1 LIDLKG
7 RKKVA
12 PMLKPIA
19 AFLAKLRL
27 TPTAVT
33 VIGLVVTIAGAALI
47 GSGLLVAGSITAAF
61 GVLLDA
67 LDGPL
72 ARHLGTASDRG
83 AFVDTMS
90 DRFGEVAV
98 WVGLAVYLS
107 DNQRLLIL
115 CIVSLAF
122 SLLVPYVRAKAE
134 MAGHDGK
141 GGWMGRAE
149 RMILILTGVGLV
161 GLGLP
166 LMEPLLWV
174 FVVLTGFTVFQ
185 RIWKTWQQLE
195 S

>member
-1 LIDLKG
+1 MIDLNG

-12 PMLKPIA
+12 PILKPIA
-19 AFLAKLRL
+19 AFLAKLRVS
-27 TPTAVT
+27 PTAVT
-33 VIGLVVTIAGAALI
+33 VVGLAMTFAGATLI
-47 GSGLLVAGSITAAF
+47 ATGFLVTGASISGV

-72 ARHLGTASDRG
+72 ARHLGTASKRG
-83 AFVDTMS
+83 AFLDTMS

-107 DNQRLLIL
+107 DDERLLVL
-115 CIVSLAF
+115 CVVSLAF

-134 MAGHDGK
+134 MLGLAGK

-149 RMILILTGVGLV
+149 RMILILTGIGLV

-166 LMEPLLWV
+166 IMEPLLWV

>member
-33 VIGLVVTIAGAALI
+33 VIGLAVTVAGAVLI
-47 GSGLLVAGSITAAF
+47 GSGLLVAGSITAAV

-72 ARHLGTASDRG
+72 ARHLVTASERG
-83 AFVDTMS
+83 AFLVTMS

-98 WVGLAVYLS
+98 WVGLAVFLS
-107 DNQRLLIL
+107 KDQRLLIL

-134 MAGHDGK
+134 MAGHEGK

-166 LMEPLLWV
+166 IMEPLLWV